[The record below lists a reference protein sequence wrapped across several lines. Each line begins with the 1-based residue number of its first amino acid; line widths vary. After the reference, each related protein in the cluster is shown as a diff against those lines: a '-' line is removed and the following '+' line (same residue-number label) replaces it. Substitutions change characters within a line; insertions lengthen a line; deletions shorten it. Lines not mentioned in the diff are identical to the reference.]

1 VVERRIAK
9 PSCPLLRRGIGLGQ
23 AQGAGMMRG
32 FGSIE
37 SQWSTSATAP
47 SKIRSAGVVSFTATL
62 SLVKVAKTA

>member
-1 VVERRIAK
+1 
-9 PSCPLLRRGIGLGQ
+9 
-23 AQGAGMMRG
+23 MMRG